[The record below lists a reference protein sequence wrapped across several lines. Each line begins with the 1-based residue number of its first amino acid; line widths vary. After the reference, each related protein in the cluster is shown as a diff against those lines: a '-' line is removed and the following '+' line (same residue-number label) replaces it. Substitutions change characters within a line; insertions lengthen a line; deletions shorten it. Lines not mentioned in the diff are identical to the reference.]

1 MINMFNITHHKALSD
16 LLVASLLIFAGF
28 ISSCTQE
35 EGCTDPK
42 ALNYNPNAK
51 ESNGDCRYP
60 AAEPNTNGTLKFN
73 LSQLFN
79 GNILD
84 TAAVYTLNN
93 GQRFRLATLRY
104 YISKITLVKSDSSEV
119 VIPESYL
126 LVKPSA
132 TEYIAGEAE
141 PGTYVKLKFYLG
153 LDSATN
159 SGGIMPV
166 DRPSGHPLALQ
177 NPSMF
182 WTWSTGYIFMKME
195 GLSDTLPS
203 GALTQ
208 NFSWHLGENALRRTV
223 EIPLNFTLVTGQTT
237 SVALKAELN
246 DVFKHIDF
254 KTDRMTHTMDNRSLA
269 NAIMD
274 YAALMF
280 SKQ

>member
-1 MINMFNITHHKALSD
+1 
-16 LLVASLLIFAGF
+16 
-28 ISSCTQE
+28 
-35 EGCTDPK
+35 
-42 ALNYNPNAK
+42 
-51 ESNGDCRYP
+51 
-60 AAEPNTNGTLKFN
+60 
-73 LSQLFN
+73 
-79 GNILD
+79 
-84 TAAVYTLNN
+84 
-93 GQRFRLATLRY
+93 
-104 YISKITLVKSDSSEV
+104 
-119 VIPESYL
+119 
-126 LVKPSA
+126 
-132 TEYIAGEAE
+132 
-141 PGTYVKLKFYLG
+141 
-153 LDSATN
+153 
-159 SGGIMPV
+159 MPV